1 MQVNGKPFKWFI
13 LPGLLA
19 LVGCQQK
26 NEFVAPPPPQ
36 VTVSLPV
43 EQEVQEYYSTT
54 GQTRASKTVVLR
66 ARVSGYLQEI
76 HFRDG
81 DLVEKGQLLY
91 LIDPAPYEAE
101 VASAQ
106 AAQEKASAQLLLA
119 EQNLKRTKELAAKKV
134 ATANELEIQEAE
146 VATAKADLGAAEA
159 RLKEA
164 KLSLSYTKITAPF
177 AGRIGHHMVDIGN
190 LVQIGETTLAKIEA
204 TDPVYAYFTIS
215 EADLLRFLE
224 MAQKGEIK
232 ISEADPLRIE
242 LALGDSSDFEFEGKL
257 DFREF
262 GVDPETGTTER
273 RAVFDNTDGGLI
285 PGLFVRVRGKV
296 GDPAKKLLVPEEAL
310 GSDQRGDFLRV
321 VNEKNIVEHRA
332 VETGILVDGKRVIES
347 GLNPDDR
354 VVVVGLQRAQPGK
367 EVDPEDKTP
376 ETSAKSAV
384 SQDTKTEDKKSAG

>member
-1 MQVNGKPFKWFI
+1 MQAYGKPFKLFVLLGI
-13 LPGLLA
+13 LSLA
-19 LVGCQQK
+19 GCQKSNQ
-26 NEFVAPPPPQ
+26 FVAPPPPQ

-43 EQEVQEYYSTT
+43 EQDVQEYYETT

-76 HFRDG
+76 HFKDG

-101 VASAQ
+101 VASAR
-106 AAQEKASAQLLLA
+106 AAQEKASAQLHLA
-119 EQNLKRTKELAAKKV
+119 EQTLKRTKELAAKQV
-134 ATANELEIQEAE
+134 ATASELDIQEAE
-146 VATAKADLGAAEA
+146 VASSKADLGAAEA

-164 KLSLSYTKITAPF
+164 KLSLDYTKITAPF
-177 AGRIGHHMVDIGN
+177 AGRIGQHMVDIGN

-204 TDPVYAYFTIS
+204 TDPIYAYFTIS
-215 EADLLRFLE
+215 EADLLRFLK

-232 ISEADPLRIE
+232 INEADPLRIE
-242 LALGDSSDFEFEGKL
+242 LALGDSDEFEFAGKL

-262 GVDPETGTTER
+262 GVDPDTGTTER

-321 VNEKNIVEHRA
+321 VNDKNIVEHRA
-332 VETGILVDGKRVIES
+332 VNTGILVDGKRVIES
-347 GLNPDDR
+347 GLNPNDR

-367 EVDPEDKTP
+367 EVSPSD
-376 ETSAKSAV
+376 SAQGQAAKAEASA
-384 SQDTKTEDKKSAG
+384 DTKTETKKTAG

>member
-1 MQVNGKPFKWFI
+1 MRVYGKPFKVI
-13 LPGLLA
+13 VLLGLLSLA
-19 LVGCQQK
+19 GCQKSNQ
-26 NEFVAPPPPQ
+26 FVAPPPPE
-36 VTVSLPV
+36 VTVSQPV
-43 EQEVQEYYSTT
+43 EQEVQEYYETT

-76 HFRDG
+76 HFKDG

-101 VASAQ
+101 VASAK
-106 AAQEKASAQLLLA
+106 AAQEKASAQLHLA
-119 EQNLKRTKELAAKKV
+119 EQTLKRTKELAAKKV

-146 VATAKADLGAAEA
+146 VATSKADLGAAEA

-164 KLSLSYTKITAPF
+164 KLSLDYTKITAPF
-177 AGRIGHHMVDIGN
+177 AGRIGQHMVDIGN

-204 TDPVYAYFTIS
+204 TDPIYAYFTVS

-232 ISEADPLRIE
+232 ISEADPIQIE
-242 LALGDSSDFEFEGKL
+242 LALGDSNVFEFAGKL

-262 GVDPETGTTER
+262 GVDPDTGTTER
-273 RAVFDNTDGGLI
+273 RAVFDNAEGGLI
-285 PGLFVRVRGKV
+285 PGLFVRVRAKV

-332 VETGILVDGKRVIES
+332 VQTGILVDGKRVIES

-354 VVVVGLQRAQPGK
+354 VVVVGLQRAQPGR
-367 EVDPEDKTP
+367 EVNPGDGAQDKASKPEV
-376 ETSAKSAV
+376 SAGK
-384 SQDTKTEDKKSAG
+384 KTEAHKTAG

>member
-1 MQVNGKPFKWFI
+1 MKP
-13 LPGLLA
+13 
-19 LVGCQQK
+19 
-26 NEFVAPPPPQ
+26 
-36 VTVSLPV
+36 
-43 EQEVQEYYSTT
+43 
-54 GQTRASKTVVLR
+54 
-66 ARVSGYLQEI
+66 
-76 HFRDG
+76 
-81 DLVEKGQLLY
+81 
-91 LIDPAPYEAE
+91 
-101 VASAQ
+101 
-106 AAQEKASAQLLLA
+106 SAQLLLA

-332 VETGILVDGKRVIES
+332 VETGILVD
-347 GLNPDDR
+347 DR

>member
-134 ATANELEIQEAE
+134 ATANELDIQEAE
-146 VATAKADLGAAEA
+146 VATSKADLGAAEA
-159 RLKEA
+159 RLQEA

-190 LVQIGETTLAKIEA
+190 LIQIGETTLAKIEA
-204 TDPVYAYFTIS
+204 TDPIYAYFTIS

-296 GDPAKKLLVPEEAL
+296 GDPAKKLLVPEEAI

-347 GLNPDDR
+347 GLKPDDR

-367 EVDPEDKTP
+367 EVNPEDKTP

-384 SQDTKTEDKKSAG
+384 SQDTKTENKKSAS